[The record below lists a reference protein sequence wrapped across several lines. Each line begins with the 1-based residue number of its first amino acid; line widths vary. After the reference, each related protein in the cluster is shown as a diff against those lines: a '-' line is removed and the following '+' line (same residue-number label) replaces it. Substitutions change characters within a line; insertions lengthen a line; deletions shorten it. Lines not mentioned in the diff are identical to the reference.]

1 LSVGEATG
9 GCRSKNSRLGIR
21 IFAADGVLIV
31 VFVLEFG
38 FGEGK
43 AVVAGAEGSGWF
55 GTADVVEGIIVG
67 LGRRY
72 RCVCHVGCSSGLCI
86 VVMSRGRIWLSRCQI
101 RFRG

>member
-9 GCRSKNSRLGIR
+9 GCRSKNSGLGIR
-21 IFAADGVLIV
+21 IFAVDGVLIV

-55 GTADVVEGIIVG
+55 GTADVVEGIIV
-67 LGRRY
+67 
-72 RCVCHVGCSSGLCI
+72 CHVGCSSGLCI